1 MSRDGRSGRWVFEGC
16 KKEIISAHRSAYLMS
31 RVTDQKIL
39 LLPVWGIVV
48 RDDLEAFVSEVVL

>member
-1 MSRDGRSGRWVFEGC
+1 
-16 KKEIISAHRSAYLMS
+16 MS